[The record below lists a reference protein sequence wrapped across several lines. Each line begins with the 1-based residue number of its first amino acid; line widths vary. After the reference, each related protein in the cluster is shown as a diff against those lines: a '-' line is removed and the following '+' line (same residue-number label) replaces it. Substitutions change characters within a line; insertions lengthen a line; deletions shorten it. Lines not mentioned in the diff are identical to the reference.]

1 MANLFQQAAAK
12 PTGKTAAKK
21 PSKPEVILDKSFNAK
36 LKMLLKKEHELAI
49 LKAECNS
56 IQDEL
61 KIEGKQA
68 FKKMLKG
75 GGNIPTSFILRT
87 VDEKGVPE
95 LGKLFIVM
103 DKYTTIDEERL
114 TYLKETYPKQALT
127 TMQTTYAFNPELI
140 EKYADAVS
148 DAIFKSKSIPDEDK
162 INLIVATK
170 EPRIAKNTIN
180 TLSGAK
186 NADVLFDEIA
196 PIVALKDTK

>member
-1 MANLFQQAAAK
+1 MRTFKIPYHTSSENAAFIRKLQQQFSSS
-12 PTGKTAAKK
+12 TRY
-21 PSKPEVILDKSFNAK
+21 SYNRILDDIPLSQIEKDIKK
-36 LKMLLKKEHELAI
+36 LYNIELLDSWFI
-49 LKAECNS
+49 RCSTLKAKS
-56 IQDEL
+56 ILESINEL
-61 KIEGKQA
+61 NK
-68 FKKMLKG
+68 
-75 GGNIPTSFILRT
+75 T
-87 VDEKGVPE
+87 
-95 LGKLFIVM
+95 
-103 DKYTTIDEERL
+103 
-114 TYLKETYPKQALT
+114 LKETYPKQALT